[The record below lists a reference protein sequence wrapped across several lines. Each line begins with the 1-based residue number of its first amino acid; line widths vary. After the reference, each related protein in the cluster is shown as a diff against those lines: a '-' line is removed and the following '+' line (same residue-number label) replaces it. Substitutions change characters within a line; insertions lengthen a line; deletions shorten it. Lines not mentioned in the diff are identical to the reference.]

1 MIWLASF
8 PRSGNTFLRNI
19 LYEVYGLNSST
30 FHRESDY
37 PLDENYDSYP
47 FVKTHELPEHLT
59 PGDPSIPAICL
70 IRDGRDALCSMAHHR
85 SDIVAPGSDYLENLR
100 AAIIAQ
106 RGSHFGGWSM
116 NVEAWCQRAQLLIR
130 YEDLIADPLGT
141 VERLRLVCDLPEPQ
155 EDRLPAFEA
164 LKFGIPKYGAARDLD
179 VSEEEKHQLA
189 HKFFRRGEAGAW
201 REEMPEDLQ
210 ALFWSYHGD
219 TMQQMGY
226 RSDGSL
232 AEPDRDID
240 WEVRTKLG
248 FKNTPCARPYRVL
261 IEADKLASA
270 DEDGVKRYQLELM
283 RGMFP
288 ITQDPDRRWEI
299 DLFIHG
305 KAVPLADCAQLLEQ
319 AFTLRRKLSLSG
331 YAAVA
336 LSPESSELV
345 ASANLP
351 KGKADGAPIP
361 LRIERLVMAAVPRR
375 LVAYLSR
382 NDITL
387 LHDAY
392 ESVRLVIVT
401 VADFVSDVTYGL
413 VSRFSDAFLTARR
426 GSYRAR
432 AVAGLSQLWA
442 DMAGT
447 DRFFGYD
454 LLHLPLQ
461 QHYRPFRRVTLPRL
475 VTIHDLTHI
484 HFPESHTRVNVR
496 NAERGLRD
504 AEARRAHLLCVSK
517 ATADEVVDLRGVSL
531 SRKHICH
538 LGADPRR
545 FSPRFNDEDR
555 RLVRDRYGIEPDR
568 PYLLCL
574 STLEPRKNLIN
585 TIEAFKLLLNESSD
599 LDLSLVIAGKRGW
612 GTGGI
617 DQAVQGIRSHIQFT
631 GFVDDN
637 DVAYLYS
644 DALALSY
651 VSYYEGFGLPPLE
664 AMRCGTPVIFGNNSS
679 MIEVVGD
686 GGLPADP
693 SDVQDIARQFRRIV
707 QYPQLRAQKSA
718 AALRQ
723 ANKFSWR
730 QTALGTLS
738 LYETL
743 IDETRSGAGV

>member
-37 PLDENYDSYP
+37 PLDKDYDSYP
-47 FVKTHELPEHLT
+47 FVKTHELPEHLR
-59 PGDPSIPAICL
+59 PNDPSIPAICL

-85 SDIVAPGSDYLENLR
+85 SDIVAPGSDYLDNLR

-106 RGSHFGGWSM
+106 RGSYFGGWSI

-130 YEDLIADPLGT
+130 YEDLIADPLAT
-141 VERLRLVCDLPEPQ
+141 VERLRLVCDLPAPQ
-155 EDRLPAFEA
+155 KDRLPAFEA
-164 LKFGIPKYGAARDLD
+164 LKFGIPKYGAARDRD

-189 HKFFRRGEAGAW
+189 QKFFRRGEAGAW

-226 RSDGSL
+226 CSDGSL

-240 WEVRTKLG
+240 WEVRSKLG
-248 FKNTPCARPYRVL
+248 FKSIPCARPYRVL
-261 IEADKLASA
+261 IEADKLAST

-283 RGMFP
+283 REIFP

-299 DLFIHG
+299 DLYIHG

-319 AFTLRRKLSLSG
+319 AFTLRRKP
-331 YAAVA
+331 AVVDEDQVA
-336 LSPESSELV
+336 QLPESR
-345 ASANLP
+345 
-351 KGKADGAPIP
+351 GDGAPFP
-361 LRIERLVMAAVPRR
+361 VRMERALMAAVPRR
-375 LVAYLSR
+375 FVAYLAQ

-387 LHDAY
+387 LHDVY
-392 ESVRLVIVT
+392 EAVRFPVVV
-401 VADFVSDVTYGL
+401 VADFVSDIAYQLTSPLRDALL
-413 VSRFSDAFLTARR
+413 VARR
-426 GSYRAR
+426 ASNRSRALG
-432 AVAGLSQLWA
+432 GLSQGWA
-442 DMAGT
+442 ISAGT
-447 DRFFGYD
+447 DRFSGYD

-461 QHYRPFRRVTLPRL
+461 QHYRPFRRTTLRRL

-496 NAERGLRD
+496 NAERGLRE
-504 AEARRAHLLCVSK
+504 AEIRQAHLLCVSK
-517 ATADEVVDLRGVSL
+517 ATADELTVLRGAPL
-531 SRKHICH
+531 SRTHMCH

-545 FSPRFNDEDR
+545 FSPRFNDEDCR
-555 RLVRDRYGIEPDR
+555 VVRHRYGIDPDR

-585 TIEAFKLLLNESSD
+585 TIAAFKLLLKESPD
-599 LDLSLVIAGKRGW
+599 LNLSLVIAGKRGW

-617 DQAVQGIRSHIQFT
+617 DLALQGMNSHIHFT
-631 GFVDDN
+631 GFVDDD

-664 AMRCGTPVIFGNNSS
+664 AMRCGTPVIFGDNSS

-707 QYPQLRAQKSA
+707 QDPQLRAQKSA

-730 QTALGTLS
+730 HTALGTLS

-743 IDETRSGAGV
+743 IDETRAGAGE